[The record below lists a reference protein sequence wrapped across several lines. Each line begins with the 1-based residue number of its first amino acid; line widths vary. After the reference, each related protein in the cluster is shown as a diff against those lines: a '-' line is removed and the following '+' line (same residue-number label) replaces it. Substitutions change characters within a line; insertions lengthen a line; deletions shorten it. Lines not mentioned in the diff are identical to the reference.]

1 MKFSKKLCAISLSAV
16 MSLSVCI
23 PAFAADETPEYETA
37 KIQVNGVMAKDPAV
51 LADGATYVKA
61 ENIKSLFGVEFSV
74 IDGKATLTV
83 DGKQVALDSAVVDE
97 NLISIRT
104 VADTL
109 DLMLGWDDA
118 EKTAIVIDVNNVA
131 KENDVTFDLLKK
143 YMDYS
148 KSMGDTFKTTGEF
161 KGSVEVADETAP
173 LTIAYDGT
181 VDSLASKKGEEA
193 TMKLNMDLSKVKTML
208 QSEEMDESE
217 KAVMDTIFKA
227 IESSETKYIY
237 DMEKGI
243 FYINSSMFSA
253 FGVDPAAWIS
263 LDLNAF
269 MNMSGAGS
277 FDMNAILDLAETG
290 DIEGYILEVLKSIPV
305 DSVNSYKEI
314 DESYKAV
321 AAMLGDKAF
330 KQDGD
335 KYTSTYALNEDG
347 TELTY
352 VTTLGSEGDKV
363 NSISIVMK
371 MSADGV
377 KMDMTVSTDK
387 DFNSSMSFTMD
398 IADFMKL
405 YMEFKSTYEASAKEP
420 ALTLP
425 EGAVV
430 ISLNDMMNN
439 LATDVVV
446 TETAVE
452 ATEVSKNAA
461 EEPTVEITE
470 IETPVENTEVA

>member
-61 ENIKSLFGVEFSV
+61 ENIKSLFGVECSV
-74 IDGKATLTV
+74 KDGNATLTV

-97 NLISIRT
+97 NLISIRA
-104 VADTL
+104 VADAL

-217 KAVMDTIFKA
+217 KAVMETIFKA

-243 FYINSSMFSA
+243 FYMNSSMFSA

-277 FDMNAILDLAETG
+277 FDMNAILALAETG

-461 EEPTVEITE
+461 EEPAVEITE

>member
-61 ENIKSLFGVEFSV
+61 ENIKSLFGVECSV
-74 IDGKATLTV
+74 KDGKATLTV

-97 NLISIRT
+97 NLISIRA
-104 VADTL
+104 VADAL

-118 EKTAIVIDVNNVA
+118 EKTAIIIDVNNVA

-290 DIEGYILEVLKSIPV
+290 DIEGYILEVLKSIPI

>member
-61 ENIKSLFGVEFSV
+61 ENIKSLFGVECSV
-74 IDGKATLTV
+74 KDGKATLTV

-243 FYINSSMFSA
+243 FYMNSSMFSA

-263 LDLNAF
+263 IDLNAF

-321 AAMLGDKAF
+321 AAMLSDKAF

-461 EEPTVEITE
+461 EEPAVEITE

>member
-61 ENIKSLFGVEFSV
+61 ENIKSLFGVECSV
-74 IDGKATLTV
+74 KDGKATLTV

-452 ATEVSKNAA
+452 ATEVSENAA
-461 EEPTVEITE
+461 EEPAVEITE

>member
-61 ENIKSLFGVEFSV
+61 ENIKSLFGVECSV
-74 IDGKATLTV
+74 KDGKATLTV

-97 NLISIRT
+97 NLISIRA
-104 VADTL
+104 VADAL

-118 EKTAIVIDVNNVA
+118 EKTAIIIDVNNVA

-243 FYINSSMFSA
+243 FYMNSSMFSA

-263 LDLNAF
+263 IDLNAF

-321 AAMLGDKAF
+321 AAMLSDKAF

-452 ATEVSKNAA
+452 ATEVSENAA
-461 EEPTVEITE
+461 EEPAVEITE

>member
-61 ENIKSLFGVEFSV
+61 ENIKSLFGVECSV
-74 IDGKATLTV
+74 KDGKATLTV

-97 NLISIRT
+97 NLISIRA
-104 VADTL
+104 VADAL
-109 DLMLGWDDA
+109 DLILGWDDA

-217 KAVMDTIFKA
+217 KAVMETIFKA

-243 FYINSSMFSA
+243 FYMNSSMFSA

-387 DFNSSMSFTMD
+387 DFKSSMSFTMD

-405 YMEFKSTYEASAKEP
+405 YMEFESTYEASAKEP

-461 EEPTVEITE
+461 EEPAVEITE

>member
-61 ENIKSLFGVEFSV
+61 ENIKSLFGVECSV
-74 IDGKATLTV
+74 KDGKATLTV

-97 NLISIRT
+97 NLISIRA
-104 VADTL
+104 VADAL

-118 EKTAIVIDVNNVA
+118 EKTAIIIDVNNVA

-243 FYINSSMFSA
+243 FYMNSSMFSA

-321 AAMLGDKAF
+321 AAMLSDKAF

-452 ATEVSKNAA
+452 ATEVSENAA
-461 EEPTVEITE
+461 EEPAVEITE

>member
-1 MKFSKKLCAISLSAV
+1 
-16 MSLSVCI
+16 
-23 PAFAADETPEYETA
+23 
-37 KIQVNGVMAKDPAV
+37 MAKDPAV

-61 ENIKSLFGVEFSV
+61 ENIKSLFGVECSV
-74 IDGKATLTV
+74 KDGKATLTV

-97 NLISIRT
+97 NLISIRA
-104 VADTL
+104 VADAL
-109 DLMLGWDDA
+109 DLILGWDDA

-217 KAVMDTIFKA
+217 KAVMETIFKA

-243 FYINSSMFSA
+243 FYMNSSMFSA

-387 DFNSSMSFTMD
+387 DFKSSMSFTMD

-405 YMEFKSTYEASAKEP
+405 YMEFESTYEASAKEP

-461 EEPTVEITE
+461 EAPAVEITE

>member
-61 ENIKSLFGVEFSV
+61 ENIKSLFGVECSV
-74 IDGKATLTV
+74 KDGKATLTV

-405 YMEFKSTYEASAKEP
+405 YMEFKSTYEASAKEH
-420 ALTLP
+420 AFTLP

-430 ISLNDMMNN
+430 ISLNAMMNN